1 MSAVV
6 PFATLPPAL
15 VAALRCLGNCFTS
28 QNVIAVGADSCE
40 VDWNPKA
47 PFDQSMMLPL
57 ILLTSAIDAPAA
69 EARWSDVSFVD
80 ALCSVADWDADRK
93 AIIWALAAQAP
104 APFDEE
110 LVAWVARFNLVNKIV
125 SVNRACVLASHP
137 NSHHCVKPI
146 DNLAKIPA
154 LIRKLP
160 VPAQLAAVA
169 LLCFYNPSDTEATY
183 NSKRFAVMNPPVMDA
198 LAALLA
204 VPGASAHLMRLIPSY
219 QGW

>member
-6 PFATLPPAL
+6 PFATLAPA
-15 VAALRCLGNCFTS
+15 VVEALRALGNCFTS
-28 QNVIAVGADSCE
+28 QTVIAVGAESCE

-47 PFDQSMMLPL
+47 PFDPSMTLPL
-57 ILLTSAIDAPAA
+57 ILLTAAIDEPAA
-69 EARWSDVSFVD
+69 QARWSDVSLVD
-80 ALCSVADWDADRK
+80 ALCSVDAWDADRK

-104 APFDEE
+104 VPFDEE
-110 LVAWVARFNLVNKIV
+110 LVAWIARFNLVNKIV

-137 NSHHCVKPI
+137 NAHHCVRPI
-146 DNLAKIPA
+146 DNLSKMPA

-160 VPAQLAAVA
+160 MPAQLAAVA
-169 LLCFYNPSDTEATY
+169 LLCFYNPSDTAATY

-198 LAALLA
+198 LASLQV